1 MVCVFYVWWQNNFP
15 ADTPDRLTDLK
26 SMVDLL
32 TSITFFRMKVRP
44 ISVSVFQR
52 RLMRIICNL
61 WRVLWWPWVALVA
74 RGPPP
79 PPRKKLG
86 SFFWCKLSFIHCL
99 LACSVKSEDLFILV
113 SWKCCPNPQQNNPES
128 TTVITGPLIFINL
141 TSPHPHPMKEIC
153 WVYSFKYYSL
163 FSFFVTGAESRL
175 ARLEQPL

>member
-1 MVCVFYVWWQNNFP
+1 MVCFFYVWWQNNFP

-44 ISVSVFQR
+44 TWVSLFQM
-52 RLMRIICNL
+52 RLIRIICNL
-61 WRVLWWPWVALVA
+61 WRFLWWPWGALVA
-74 RGPPP
+74 RVPPP
-79 PPRKKLG
+79 TANVRIL
-86 SFFWCKLSFIHCL
+86 LFIIM

-141 TSPHPHPMKEIC
+141 TSPPLTPIRWRKFAECTHSNTIH
-153 WVYSFKYYSL
+153 FFL
-163 FSFFVTGAESRL
+163 FFVTGAR
-175 ARLEQPL
+175 AG